1 MMPSDLPDEML
12 DAVHAGADP
21 LFFKDR
27 PRYYTLV
34 AEALAGWST
43 ATNSAVKSLVRDA
56 QASGD
61 RAARA
66 ADRHRLAVP
75 VTFRLSIHVQACAS
89 QSIDPQFGHRVDNPA
104 PCKHNYLKYQALIGD
119 HASLSMLNLSLSG
132 HDPSL

>member
-89 QSIDPQFGHRVDNPA
+89 QSIDPHFGHRVDNPA
-104 PCKHNYLKYQALIGD
+104 PLQTQLPEI
-119 HASLSMLNLSLSG
+119 SSV
-132 HDPSL
+132 PW

>member
-66 ADRHRLAVP
+66 ADRTPISRAGHVP
-75 VTFRLSIHVQACAS
+75 TVHSRSSVRIAIH
-89 QSIDPQFGHRVDNPA
+89 
-104 PCKHNYLKYQALIGD
+104 
-119 HASLSMLNLSLSG
+119 
-132 HDPSL
+132 

>member
-66 ADRHRLAVP
+66 ADRHRLA
-75 VTFRLSIHVQACAS
+75 
-89 QSIDPQFGHRVDNPA
+89 
-104 PCKHNYLKYQALIGD
+104 
-119 HASLSMLNLSLSG
+119 
-132 HDPSL
+132 HDPGCVKSFRTAKTHRRHSRVGGDVSRGIALASHRPRQTSRDL